1 MNLLFPPITHSFT
14 NAGTGGST
22 GFAASREEGVLQLR
36 LNADNEMRPL
46 FKGKLI
52 GFKDDEGELIE
63 EMKVSIPK
71 DWFNP
76 SAIKKLFF

>member
-1 MNLLFPPITHSFT
+1 MHMFKSITRLQYQRKRQRVNCLRTFPPITIDRIQ
-14 NAGTGGST
+14 
-22 GFAASREEGVLQLR
+22 SREEGVLQLR

-71 DWFNP
+71 D
-76 SAIKKLFF
+76 

>member
-1 MNLLFPPITHSFT
+1 MEALKIGQMSMQ
-14 NAGTGGST
+14 ASST

-46 FKGKLI
+46 FKGKLL
-52 GFKDDEGELIE
+52 GFKDEEGELIDE
-63 EMKVSIPK
+63 LKVTVPK

-76 SAIKKLFF
+76 SAIKKLFESIR